1 MGSSYCR
8 KPMRKQSGRNRRKVA
23 LFLVGADQ
31 AKAVVMRRL
40 ANPTPGPGY
49 CHFPSD
55 YDESYFRGL
64 TAEKLVTNYRK
75 GQPVREW
82 TKPDKERN
90 EPLDCRAYALAALKI
105 MQPNLRLHQERI
117 MQKAE
122 SLKEATH
129 EIPQVAAEASENDNQ
144 HSKEQ
149 KPKRRNRR
157 AGWVSNF

>member
-1 MGSSYCR
+1 
-8 KPMRKQSGRNRRKVA
+8 
-23 LFLVGADQ
+23 
-31 AKAVVMRRL
+31 MRRL

-49 CHFPSD
+49 CHFPND

-117 MQKAE
+117 LRDAE
-122 SLKEATH
+122 KLKEAAH
-129 EIPQVAAEASENDNQ
+129 EIPQVAGEASGKSQSDLKSAKAETQAAYWLGKQLLRD
-144 HSKEQ
+144 
-149 KPKRRNRR
+149 
-157 AGWVSNF
+157 FL